1 MSETI
6 RLTIDG
12 RTLSAAPGS
21 LLIDVAEEAGIR
33 IPRFCYHPA
42 LSIAAN
48 CRMCLIELEEP
59 KARHPQPACTLR
71 VSEGMVVH
79 TRSKLA
85 REAQEGTLEFLL
97 INHPLDCPVCDQGG
111 ECPLQDQA
119 LGYGRDASR
128 FEEPK
133 RAVESPDI
141 GPLIATYMTRCIHC
155 TRCVRFGE
163 ELGGIMELGAPGRG
177 EHMHIGSFLDR
188 SVDSEL
194 SGNMIDLCPVGA
206 LTAKPYRFTARVW
219 ELQDHPGISP
229 HDCLGSNLTLQTL
242 RGQVKRVVPRDNPA
256 INQCWLADRDRF
268 GYEGLNSEQ
277 RLRSPKQKQKD
288 GHWKN
293 VDWQTALTAAA
304 KGIRKAAAKDP
315 NQFAALAHPG
325 STLEEFHLLGQL
337 TRALGSDA
345 VDCRLQQ
352 RDFGESASRV
362 AHSELPIEAYSRLD
376 AALLVGANLR
386 KEQPLLGMRL
396 RQAVRDGAKV
406 SYLNSVAYEQNFPL
420 AEQILCAPQDWSVIL
435 GGLARAVSEKKG
447 AQLPEPIKALRVSD
461 ADSSTT
467 AKQLMAAEYGLI
479 VLGADARRHPQYGR
493 ILTICEWLAE
503 HTGCALAVGPAGNEL
518 AGQLAGC
525 RPQSSDWHTGRQL
538 HEPRK
543 AYLLLGAEPLD
554 FIEAGQAMQAFDSA
568 FVVALS
574 AFESPELLKSA
585 DLMLPLAGFAETDGS
600 YINLNS
606 TCQFARAA
614 VPPPGEARPG
624 WKILRVLGNF
634 LELEGF
640 EYLSVEAVR
649 EAINLDP
656 VPSLRDGSDGSMK
669 ENFQWNDTEL
679 IRLAPM
685 PMYRGSAVLRFSDA
699 LQQTA
704 DNPPPTA
711 RIHPDTLKQLKINGA
726 ARVSLQAE
734 VGTEAVDLPLV
745 ADAAIAPGCVLIPAG
760 FAETAPLGGEGS
772 GLCITGEGK

>member
-1 MSETI
+1 MSETVS
-6 RLTIDG
+6 LTIDG
-12 RTLSAAPGS
+12 RKLSAAPGS
-21 LLIDVAEEAGIR
+21 LLIDVAEAAGIR

-229 HDCLGSNLTLQTL
+229 HDCLGTNLTLQTL

-256 INQCWLADRDRF
+256 INECWLSDRDRF

-277 RLRSPKQKQKD
+277 RLTEPKQKQKD
-288 GHWKN
+288 GSWKT

-304 KGIRKAAAKDP
+304 AGIRKAAAKAPD
-315 NQFAALAHPG
+315 QFAALAHPG
-325 STLEEFHLLGQL
+325 STLEEFHLLQQL
-337 TRALGSDA
+337 TRALGGDA

-362 AHSELPIEAYSRLD
+362 AHSELPIETYAKLD

-420 AEQILCAPQDWSVIL
+420 AEQILCAPQDWSKAL

-447 AQLPEPIKALRVSD
+447 ASLPEPIKVLPASD
-461 ADSSTT
+461 AGSITT
-467 AKQLMAAEYGLI
+467 AKQLMAAKYGLI
-479 VLGADARRHPQYGR
+479 VLGADARRHPEYGR

-503 HTGCALAVGPAGNEL
+503 HTGCALAVLPAGNEL

-525 RPQSSDWHTGRQL
+525 RPTGDWHTGRML
-538 HEPRK
+538 AEPRK
-543 AYLLLGAEPLD
+543 AYLLLGTEPLD
-554 FIEAGQAMQAFDSA
+554 FIDAGQAMRAFDQA
-568 FVVALS
+568 FVVALT

-600 YINLNS
+600 YINMNS

-634 LELEGF
+634 LKLEGF

-649 EAINLDP
+649 EAISLDP
-656 VPSLRDGSDGSMK
+656 VPSLRRADWSLPEAHWSGDA
-669 ENFQWNDTEL
+669 DL
-679 IRLAPM
+679 LRLAPM
-685 PMYRGSAVLRFSDA
+685 PMYRGAAALRWSDA

-704 DNPPPTA
+704 DNPPPAA

-734 VGTEAVDLPLV
+734 AGTQAVDLPLV
-745 ADAAIAPGCVLIPAG
+745 ADAAIAPGSVLIPAG

-772 GLCITGEGK
+772 AVRITGEVSDA